1 MNKYQLTATA
11 LVVFGLAMLMVD
23 QAALAWL
30 AFVAL
35 LFPAVGYVADRGGVE
50 S

>member
-11 LVVFGLAMLMVD
+11 LTVFGLAMLMVD

-30 AFVAL
+30 SFVAL
-35 LFPAVGYVADRGGVE
+35 LFPAIGYTYEHGGLRG
-50 S
+50 